1 MSGMAT
7 LIERSQ
13 LLHKTGLGIRVV
25 ADTYS
30 LELSSRDTGR
40 AAYAMLGSPDGR
52 PWTAIS
58 LLASVHTA
66 ATPDETWELQTPVAE
81 EADDGVTIVVEA
93 RSTAWTRKRL
103 TFRCTSETVEL
114 SVTVEGRGDITD
126 LTIFGGQGSMP
137 NGAGGTFRSGIEFA
151 SVFVPAPTEPVQFV
165 RPARAS
171 AALGVVGD
179 ADPGRLNAIFSPPP
193 LVFGFGRSQVT
204 GPAVMPGG
212 EWLGVSVRAHVTEL
226 TFTAMRYEPLDS
238 GFLLRLDYE
247 GHTAVDGQWTSPV
260 FVIRPAD
267 SGWAVIEDHRRDLVA
282 AGFAG
287 DAGRQAEGWWHEPI
301 FCGWGAQCARL
312 AHRLHADG
320 SIMRIDPVSDT
331 APETAE
337 EENVVARQAPSLSR
351 QTVYD
356 ELLARLEEHELLPG
370 TIVIDDRWQEQ
381 YGSATPDREH
391 WPDLRGWIARK
402 HAEGRKVLLWW
413 KAWDPAGI
421 PLDECIVDAA
431 GRPVAVDPANP
442 AYRERLNGIVSALLS
457 AEGLDADGFKVD
469 FTQRAPSGRTLSGH
483 AGSWG
488 IAGLHLLLDTLYR
501 AAKEA
506 KRDALVI
513 CHAVHPSFDDVCDMV
528 RLNDVLKKDSHG
540 EPVPV
545 VDQLIVRHAIAT
557 RALPNHLIDTD
568 QWPMPNREQWLEYSL
583 AQTGLGVPA
592 LYYVEAID
600 RSGEHIESA
609 DLAIIAQ
616 SWRDYRE
623 ALPSVDRPAP

>member
-1 MSGMAT
+1 MSDMAI

-13 LLHKTGLGIRVV
+13 LLHKTGSGIRVV
-25 ADTYS
+25 TDTYS
-30 LELSSRDTGR
+30 LELSSVDEGR
-40 AAYAMLGSPDGR
+40 ASYALLSSPDGR

-66 ATPDETWELQTPVAE
+66 SSPDETWELLRPDAVET
-81 EADDGVTIVVEA
+81 DDGVTISVEA

-103 TFRCTSETVEL
+103 TFLCTNEAVEL

-137 NGAGGTFRSGIEFA
+137 NGAGGTFRSAIEFE
-151 SVFVPAPTEPVQFV
+151 SLFVPVPTEPVQFV
-165 RPARAS
+165 RPAHSS

-193 LVFGFGRSQVT
+193 LVFGFGREQVT
-204 GPAVMPGG
+204 GAAAVPGG

-226 TFTAMRYEPLDS
+226 TFNTLRYEPLDS
-238 GFLLRLDYE
+238 GYLLRLDYE

-267 SGWAVIEDHRRDLVA
+267 SGWAVIEDHRADLVA
-282 AGFAG
+282 AGYAG
-287 DAGRQAEGWWHEPI
+287 DASRPVEGWWLEPI

-320 SIMRIDPVSDT
+320 SIMHIDPVSDT

-337 EENVVARQAPSLSR
+337 EENVVVRQAPSLAR

-356 ELLARLEEHELLPG
+356 EFLARLEEHDLSPG

-381 YGSATPDREH
+381 YGSATPDADH
-391 WPDLRGWIARK
+391 WPDLRGWIAQK

-421 PLDECIVDAA
+421 PLDECILDAG
-431 GRPVAVDPANP
+431 GRAVAVDPANP
-442 AYRERLNGIVSALLS
+442 AYRERLKGIVSALLS
-457 AEGLDADGFKVD
+457 ADGLDADGFKVD
-469 FTQRAPSGRTLSGH
+469 FTQRAPSGRTLAGH
-483 AGSWG
+483 PGSWG
-488 IAGLHLLLDTLYR
+488 VAGLHLLLDTLYR

-506 KRDALVI
+506 KRDSLVI
-513 CHAVHPSFDDVCDMV
+513 CHAVHPSFGDVCDMV
-528 RLNDVLKKDSHG
+528 RLNDVSKKDIHG

-545 VDQLIVRHAIAT
+545 VDQLIFRHEIARRT
-557 RALPNHLIDTD
+557 LPNHVIDTD
-568 QWPMPNREQWLEYSL
+568 QWPMPDREQWLAYSV
-583 AQTGLGVPA
+583 AQIGLGVPA
-592 LYYVEAID
+592 LYYLESID
-600 RSGEHIESA
+600 RSGERIDSA
-609 DLAIIAQ
+609 DLAIIAR
-616 SWRDYRE
+616 SWRDYRG
-623 ALPSVDRPAP
+623 ALRR